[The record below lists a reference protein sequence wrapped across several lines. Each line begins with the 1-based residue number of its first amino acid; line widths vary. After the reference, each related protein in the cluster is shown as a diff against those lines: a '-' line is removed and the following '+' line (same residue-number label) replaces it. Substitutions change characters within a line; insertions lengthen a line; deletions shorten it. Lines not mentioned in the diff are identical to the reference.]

1 MSTNRFTDTHNKS
14 FIKSCNTLTKL
25 NPLESEFTPEVRKV
39 KIIIFT
45 FMVQKTCGSMER
57 SKLSGYKLNSK
68 DCLLLFCFLIRLIMI
83 ENI

>member
-1 MSTNRFTDTHNKS
+1 LTLFLCALFVFIFLSLSPPPGILAQVQMTRFVNN
-14 FIKSCNTLTKL
+14 IY
-25 NPLESEFTPEVRKV
+25 
-39 KIIIFT
+39 IQT
-45 FMVQKTCGSMER
+45 FAVQKTCGSMER

>member
-57 SKLSGYKLNSK
+57 SKLSGYKLEIQK
-68 DCLLLFCFLIRLIMI
+68 IVFFFFAF
-83 ENI
+83 